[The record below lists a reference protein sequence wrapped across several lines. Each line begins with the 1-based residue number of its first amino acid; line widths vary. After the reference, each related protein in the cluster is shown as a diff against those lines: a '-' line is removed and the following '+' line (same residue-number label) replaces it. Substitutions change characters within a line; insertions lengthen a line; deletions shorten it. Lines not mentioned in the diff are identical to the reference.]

1 MKYTF
6 TDKANKENFANCF
19 KNHVTSATSCL
30 TEPTDVQKGETCG
43 YIENNRFC
51 IWKNIGIRT
60 PNMLFHEMLHGEIE
74 DDGTVTYKF
83 SKRTDGNFFTLGFVI
98 IFIIA
103 GIIFGFNMNEW
114 VGATAMFAMSAVFF
128 ILRFFHSKSNRERLI
143 FTLEMIVKESNI

>member
-6 TDKANKENFANCF
+6 TDKANREYFAKCF
-19 KNHVTSATSCL
+19 KNHVVSATSCL
-30 TEPTDVQKGETCG
+30 IESADAQKGETCG

-60 PNMLFHEMLHGEIE
+60 LNMLFHETLQGEIE

-83 SKRTDGNFFTLGFVI
+83 SKRADGNFFTLGFVI
-98 IFIIA
+98 IFLIA

-114 VGATAMFAMSAVFF
+114 IGAAVMFALSAVFF
-128 ILRFFHSKSNRERLI
+128 ILRLFHSKNNRERLL
-143 FTLEMIVKESNI
+143 FTVEMIVKESNL